1 MVDTITQPKQECICP
16 LVGKPCIGKGCCEF
30 VPRHTYIGEMGYGIQ
45 DFVVYVWRWIRK
57 KPHLDMTYTG
67 TICAHCRKDYRSA
80 YRYDK
85 KELTEDWAKWNH
97 K

>member
-1 MVDTITQPKQECICP
+1 MKTSFLPP
-16 LVGKPCIGKGCCEF
+16 LKRWVSCLCF
-30 VPRHTYIGEMGYGIQ
+30 DREMGYGIQ
-45 DFVVYVWRWIRK
+45 DFVVDIWRWIRK
-57 KPHLDMTYTG
+57 KPNLDMTYTG